1 MAKKTETISLLTLG
15 CSKNTVDSENMIGK
29 LESAGFSYISNTNKA
44 DNLIIN
50 TCGFIKPAKEE
61 SLQVIV
67 DALELKKQGKIKNV
81 IVTGCLA
88 ERYKDE
94 ISSQL
99 DDIDFIIGLNST
111 EKILHFLKPD
121 LKKELTGE
129 RHLLTPKHFAYLKI
143 SEGCNHK
150 CSFCAI
156 PLIRGKYLSRSQEDL
171 LEEATSLSKAG
182 VKELNIIAQDTTYY
196 GVDLFGKSQLAKLL
210 RNLSDLDKFEWI
222 RLLYTYPL
230 NFPTEVLDIINER
243 KNICKYIDIPLQHS
257 SSAILKAMKRKM
269 NHEQTSDLIDLIRE
283 KISDVAIRST
293 FIVGFPGETEK
304 DFQQLYDFI
313 LYKKLERVGIFT
325 YSREEDTKAFGLGD
339 TIPEDVKQE
348 RRDILMKAQMQI
360 SLDKN
365 KSLIGKQKKVIID
378 ERIDKMSYSGR
389 TEHDAPEVDNS
400 VIIKS
405 KTKIPLGSFQFVK
418 ITDATEYDL
427 IGQII

>member
-1 MAKKTETISLLTLG
+1 M
-15 CSKNTVDSENMIGK
+15 
-29 LESAGFSYISNTNKA
+29 
-44 DNLIIN
+44 
-50 TCGFIKPAKEE
+50 
-61 SLQVIV
+61 
-67 DALELKKQGKIKNV
+67 
-81 IVTGCLA
+81 
-88 ERYKDE
+88 
-94 ISSQL
+94 
-99 DDIDFIIGLNST
+99 
-111 EKILHFLKPD
+111 
-121 LKKELTGE
+121 
-129 RHLLTPKHFAYLKI
+129 
-143 SEGCNHK
+143 
-150 CSFCAI
+150 
-156 PLIRGKYLSRSQEDL
+156 
-171 LEEATSLSKAG
+171 
-182 VKELNIIAQDTTYY
+182 
-196 GVDLFGKSQLAKLL
+196 
-210 RNLSDLDKFEWI
+210 
-222 RLLYTYPL
+222 
-230 NFPTEVLDIINER
+230 DIINER

-339 TIPEDVKQE
+339 TIPDDVKQE

-418 ITDATEYDL
+418 ITDVTEYDL

>member
-15 CSKNTVDSENMIGK
+15 CSKNTVDSENLIGK
-29 LESAGFSYISNTNKA
+29 LESAGFSYISNTNIA

-150 CSFCAI
+150 CSFCTI
-156 PLIRGKYLSRSQEDL
+156 PLIRGKYLSRSQKDL

-230 NFPTEVLDIINER
+230 NFPT
-243 KNICKYIDIPLQHS
+243 
-257 SSAILKAMKRKM
+257 
-269 NHEQTSDLIDLIRE
+269 
-283 KISDVAIRST
+283 
-293 FIVGFPGETEK
+293 
-304 DFQQLYDFI
+304 
-313 LYKKLERVGIFT
+313 
-325 YSREEDTKAFGLGD
+325 
-339 TIPEDVKQE
+339 
-348 RRDILMKAQMQI
+348 
-360 SLDKN
+360 
-365 KSLIGKQKKVIID
+365 
-378 ERIDKMSYSGR
+378 
-389 TEHDAPEVDNS
+389 
-400 VIIKS
+400 
-405 KTKIPLGSFQFVK
+405 
-418 ITDATEYDL
+418 
-427 IGQII
+427 

>member
-1 MAKKTETISLLTLG
+1 MSKKQETISLLTLG
-15 CSKNTVDSENMIGK
+15 CSKNTVDSENLIGY
-29 LESAGFSYISNTNKA
+29 LETAGFSYVNSTSKA

-61 SLQVIV
+61 SLQVII
-67 DALELKKQGKIKNV
+67 DALELKKRGKIKNV

-99 DDIDFIIGLNST
+99 NDIDLIIGLNST
-111 EKILHFLKPD
+111 DKILNFLKPD

-143 SEGCNHK
+143 SEGCNHQ

-156 PLIRGKYLSRSQEDL
+156 PVIRGKYLSRNQEDL
-171 LEEATSLSKAG
+171 LQEANTLCKIG

-196 GVDLFGKSQLAKLL
+196 GVDLSGKSQLAGLL
-210 RNLSDLDKFEWI
+210 RKLSNLNKFEWI

-230 NFPTEVLDIINER
+230 NFPTEVLDVINER
-243 KNICKYIDIPLQHS
+243 ENICKYIDIPLQHS
-257 SSAILKAMKRKM
+257 SSVILKAMKRKM
-269 NHEQTSDLIDLIRE
+269 NREQTSDLIDLIRE
-283 KISDVAIRST
+283 KISNVAIRST

-304 DFQQLYDFI
+304 KFQQLYDFI
-313 LYKKLERVGIFT
+313 LEKRIDRVGIFT
-325 YSREEDTKAFGLGD
+325 YSREENTKAFILGD
-339 TIPEDVKQE
+339 TIPENVKQE

-360 SLDKN
+360 SLEKN
-365 KSLIGKQKKVIID
+365 KELIGKQKKVIID
-378 ERIDKMSYSGR
+378 AKIDKLSYSGR
-389 TEHDAPEVDNS
+389 TEHDAPEVDNA

-405 KTKIPLGSFQFVK
+405 KLNIPIGSFQVVK